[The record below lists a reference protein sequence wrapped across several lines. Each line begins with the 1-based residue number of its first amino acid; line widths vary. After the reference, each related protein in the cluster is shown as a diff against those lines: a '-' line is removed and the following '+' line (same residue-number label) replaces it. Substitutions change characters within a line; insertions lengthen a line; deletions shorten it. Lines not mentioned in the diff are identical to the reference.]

1 MQAIPATI
9 PERNFSIRENG
20 LYSKPKTLDVM
31 NKRQSNK
38 VNSFYKVKGVLMKKD
53 SLFRDVPVYVEPLE
67 RFLAMMDEIEQV
79 AKRRELD
86 TSGETKRKNEIK
98 IALTDKMVSLA
109 SSATLYAYLTNNI
122 ELEGAMDY
130 RSTDVDHIRDT
141 ETIEV
146 AMAIEEELLA
156 HREAL
161 LEYQVSDEDLKELH
175 DLIDQ
180 FKNAKETQGDVK
192 STSVADTRRF
202 TVLLRQLDA
211 ALDHEIDRIVE
222 RIKHDNP
229 RFYDT
234 YQNARV
240 IVDH

>member
-1 MQAIPATI
+1 
-9 PERNFSIRENG
+9 
-20 LYSKPKTLDVM
+20 
-31 NKRQSNK
+31 
-38 VNSFYKVKGVLMKKD
+38 
-53 SLFRDVPVYVEPLE
+53 
-67 RFLAMMDEIEQV
+67 
-79 AKRRELD
+79 
-86 TSGETKRKNEIK
+86 
-98 IALTDKMVSLA
+98 
-109 SSATLYAYLTNNI
+109 
-122 ELEGAMDY
+122 MDY

-161 LEYQVSDEDLKELH
+161 LEYQVSEEDLKELH

-192 STSVADTRRF
+192 STGVADTRRF
-202 TVLLRQLDA
+202 SVLLRQLDA
-211 ALDHEIDRIVE
+211 ALDHEIDRIVV
-222 RIKHDNP
+222 RIKNDNP